1 MHGFLVLF
9 SYRHLKFY
17 NLLMVSRK
25 IYRKKSKLE
34 FAELHFVS
42 GPAVNPLESA
52 IICIQDFL
60 VSKGEYFQ
68 LNNHFVAKH
77 QDGVFTRKGDIS

>member
-1 MHGFLVLF
+1 MHCILVLF
-9 SYRHLKFY
+9 SRRQQRHFNFY

-60 VSKGEYFQ
+60 VSKGECFQ
-68 LNNHFVAKH
+68 FHNHCVANH
-77 QDGVFTRKGDIS
+77 